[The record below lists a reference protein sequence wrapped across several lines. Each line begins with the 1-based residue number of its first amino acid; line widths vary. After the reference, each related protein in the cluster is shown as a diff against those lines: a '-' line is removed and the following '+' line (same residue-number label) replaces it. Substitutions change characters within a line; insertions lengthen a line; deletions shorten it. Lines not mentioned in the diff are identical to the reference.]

1 MICITCY
8 FVKKWTKPVFSCI
21 IKVVWSESFEHSE
34 HKFEV
39 SYLTDYSYKLKRD
52 KVEKG
57 KSILNLTEKVLQ
69 LKQQISQVIIGK
81 NDIVEMVFIALLN
94 DGHVLLESVPGTGK
108 TQLAK
113 SFAKTIDGS
122 FKRIQFTPDLLPS
135 DVTGIQFFH
144 PKEQDFQLRI
154 GPVMTNILLADE
166 INRATPRTQASL
178 LEVMEERQVTID
190 GETIAL
196 PKPFMVIATQNPIES
211 QQGTFPLPEAQMD
224 RFFMQIPLGYPT
236 IEEEKKI
243 MQTYRNGTPYNN
255 LNTVFTLDEIT
266 KLKEDVKQVS
276 ISEDVE
282 DYILELVHLTRN
294 HDEIEMG
301 VSPRG
306 TLALMRGAQGRAF
319 LQNRLFVTPQDV
331 KDIAVYMLA
340 HRLVLTLDASLKRTN
355 SQVLETIL
363 KSVEVPAETGA
374 LK

>member
-1 MICITCY
+1 MN
-8 FVKKWTKPVFSCI
+8 
-21 IKVVWSESFEHSE
+21 
-34 HKFEV
+34 
-39 SYLTDYSYKLKRD
+39 LK
-52 KVEKG
+52 
-57 KSILNLTEKVLQ
+57 EKVLQ
-69 LKQQISQVIIGK
+69 LKKEIGKVIIGK
-81 NDIVEMVFIALLN
+81 EETVELVFISLLN

-113 SFAKTIDGS
+113 SFAKTISGS

-190 GETIAL
+190 GETIPL
-196 PKPFMVIATQNPIES
+196 PKPFIVIATQNPIES
-211 QQGTFPLPEAQMD
+211 QQGTFALPEAQMD
-224 RFFMQIPLGYPT
+224 RFFMQIPLSYPS

-243 MQTYRNGTPYNN
+243 MQTYRSGTPYNE
-255 LNTVFTLDEIT
+255 LETVLTLEEISQM
-266 KLKEDVKQVS
+266 KEEVKQVT
-276 ISEDVE
+276 ISSDVE
-282 DYILELVHLTRN
+282 DYILNIVHLSRH

-319 LQNRLFVTPQDV
+319 TQDRYFVTPQDV
-331 KDIAVYMLA
+331 KDVAEYILA
-340 HRLVLTLDASLKRTN
+340 HRLVLTMDASLKKTN
-355 SQVLETIL
+355 AQVLKSIL
-363 KSVEVPAETGA
+363 NNVEVPAETGA